1 MLQLL
6 KDVFMRTIIVKHNQL
21 QFAVESTNML
31 HLQGEYTALRVL
43 ISAIMITE
51 DESKGNIAESV
62 KKWFDNSECEVATAI
77 LYM

>member
-1 MLQLL
+1 
-6 KDVFMRTIIVKHNQL
+6 
-21 QFAVESTNML
+21 ML

-43 ISAIMITE
+43 ISAIMITGGGG
-51 DESKGNIAESV
+51 KGNIAESV